1 MTRYVHICQR
11 CHRTYTAHGKVSY
24 TCPHCAKEKRQLTE
38 MFESLR
44 HKIQDDDFDP
54 ILEEVKLKEERLRR
68 ALRGE

>member
-1 MTRYVHICQR
+1 
-11 CHRTYTAHGKVSY
+11 
-24 TCPHCAKEKRQLTE
+24 

-54 ILEEVKLKEERLRR
+54 ILEEVRKKEERLRG

>member
-1 MTRYVHICQR
+1 MTLYTHICQN

-24 TCPHCAKEKRQLTE
+24 TCPHCAKEKRQLAE

-44 HKIQDDDFDP
+44 RKIPDDDYDP
-54 ILEEVKLKEERLRR
+54 LLDEVKQREERLRK